1 MIQKDVLNKT
11 FSEYKNAHTN
21 LYHLKN
27 RLCLAAAIILTPIIC
42 ALENKLHPIIMDKI
56 YEEEHRIEAKS
67 IQNQNC

>member
-1 MIQKDVLNKT
+1 MHIQISIILKT
-11 FSEYKNAHTN
+11 DSVF
-21 LYHLKN
+21 
-27 RLCLAAAIILTPIIC
+27 AAAIILTPIIC